1 MKETVRRWAKQG
13 WAMAKKVLPPKVAEA
28 IRVPT
33 KKALR
38 KVGLVSQPRS
48 RPSSS

>member
-1 MKETVRRWAKQG
+1 MQQLRHWAKQA
-13 WAMAKKVLPPKVAEA
+13 WRATRKVLPPQVAEA

-38 KVGLVSQPRS
+38 AVGLVSPPKQR
-48 RPSSS
+48 RVV

>member
-1 MKETVRRWAKQG
+1 VGQAGLGHGEEGVA
-13 WAMAKKVLPPKVAEA
+13 AEVAEA

-38 KVGLVSQPRS
+38 KVGLVSPPRG
-48 RPSSS
+48 RPTSP